1 MAAPYNSEPGQAWYS
16 SSTGVV
22 GVPPAGGVGYPPSGP
37 AAVQWM
43 SLPSAPPNC
52 PPGLEYLTMIDQL
65 LVHQKVELL
74 EAFIGFETANK
85 YQVVNSMG
93 QNVYFAAEDTHC
105 CTRNCCGPIRPFNMK
120 ILDNGGR
127 EVIHLY
133 RPLRCDSCCCPCCLQ
148 RMEVTASGSTLG
160 YVVQEWSIF
169 VPKYEVQNAAGECVL
184 RIEGPF
190 CTWSICGDVEFKVLS
205 RDGETQVGKI
215 TKQWTGFI
223 REVFTDADHFGITF
237 PMNLEVNTKA
247 LLLGACFLIDFM
259 FFEKA
264 NNEENDCLG
273 MC

>member
-22 GVPPAGGVGYPPSGP
+22 GVPPAGGVGYPPPGP

-43 SLPSAPPNC
+43 PLPSAPPNC

-74 EAFIGFETANK
+74 EAITGFETANK
-85 YQVVNSMG
+85 YQVMNSMG
-93 QNVYFAAEDTHC
+93 QNIYFAAEDSHC
-105 CTRNCCGPIRPFNMK
+105 CARYFCGPIRPFDMK
-120 ILDNGGR
+120 ILDNGGH
-127 EVIHLY
+127 EVIHLC
-133 RPLRCDSCCCPCCLQ
+133 RPLKCDSCCCPCCLQ

-160 YVVQEWSIF
+160 YVVQKWSIF

-184 RIEGPF
+184 RVEGPF

-205 RDGETQVGKI
+205 RDGGTQVGKI

-237 PMNLEVNTKA
+237 PMNLEVNIKA

-259 FFEKA
+259 FFEKS
-264 NNEENDCLG
+264 NN
-273 MC
+273 